1 MEQYF
6 SAGIAPSTRRV
17 YEAGQKKY
25 LHFCEQLHHQPIP
38 TSEQLLCKFTT
49 FLAINDISAATIK
62 VYLSAVRQLQL
73 SRGQNPPDISE
84 MPRLQQVMRGIKI
97 SQAGQAHKTPQQRL
111 PITPTILEDIHTQ
124 WKKQPLSKDRIMLWA
139 AFTTC
144 FYGFMRSGEICTKN
158 PEQFNPSSDLTF
170 QDVAIDSIM
179 NPQVIRI
186 TLKTSKTD
194 PFKQGADICIQRTDS
209 NLCPVAALLAW
220 LVERGNA
227 PGPLFFFASGAPL
240 TRARFVTEL
249 KGAITSTGK
258 SGQGSQGTAS
268 ARGQQPQPQTWGYR
282 THISSY

>member
-1 MEQYF
+1 
-6 SAGIAPSTRRV
+6 
-17 YEAGQKKY
+17 
-25 LHFCEQLHHQPIP
+25 
-38 TSEQLLCKFTT
+38 
-49 FLAINDISAATIK
+49 
-62 VYLSAVRQLQL
+62 
-73 SRGQNPPDISE
+73 
-84 MPRLQQVMRGIKI
+84 
-97 SQAGQAHKTPQQRL
+97 
-111 PITPTILEDIHTQ
+111 
-124 WKKQPLSKDRIMLWA
+124 MLWA

-194 PFKQGADICIQRTDS
+194 TFKQGADICIQRTDS

-258 SGQGSQGTAS
+258 SGQGFSGHSFRSGAATTAANMGISDAHIKLLGRWKSTAYQRYIKPSQTTLAEL
-268 ARGQQPQPQTWGYR
+268 RGRMSDQGSRANQGNTTRHSRP
-282 THISSY
+282 